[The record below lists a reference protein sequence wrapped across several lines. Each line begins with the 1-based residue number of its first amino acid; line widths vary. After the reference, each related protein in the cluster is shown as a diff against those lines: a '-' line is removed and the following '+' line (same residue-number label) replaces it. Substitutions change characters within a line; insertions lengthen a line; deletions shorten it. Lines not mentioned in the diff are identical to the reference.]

1 MKKDGTIIDV
11 LLASTPIDLNDL
23 SKGVTFT
30 ALDINDRKKAEGA
43 QHESE
48 RFLRAVIDLVPHF
61 IFVKDEQSRFLL
73 VNKALAEAY
82 GTTPHDIVGKSDIDF
97 SATPE
102 EAEHFHKHDLEV
114 IRSGIPKIIPE
125 EIITDSRGKQRYLQ
139 TVKIPF
145 KFGTEGT
152 PCIVGVA
159 IDITEHKRAE
169 EKLRKSEEEL
179 YDGYSTQAL
188 INILLNES
196 LKNEPLELTLQ
207 KALDM
212 ILAIP
217 WLPSQAH
224 ANIFLVDD
232 QPDMLVMRVGSGM
245 NESSC
250 SQILFGNCICGRAA
264 LSREI
269 VISHHTDES
278 HECCKIGPISHG
290 DYAIPIIYSGNPL
303 GVIHIN
309 VNEEHD
315 INQHMVEFL
324 PTIAN
329 TLAGIIER
337 KKGEQDRAKLQSQ
350 LLQSQKMEAIG
361 TLAGGVAHDFNNL
374 LMGILGYTSIM
385 LMSTEKTHPSYKDL
399 KIIEQQVERG
409 AELTKQLLSLAR
421 RGKYEVNPLNLNE
434 LIIRTS
440 DIFGRA
446 KKEITIHKKL
456 QQNLHI
462 LEADAGQIEQVLFNL
477 YVNAWQ
483 AMPSGGR
490 LYLETQNVILDEQQC
505 RTYDAKPGPYV
516 KIAVTDTGI
525 GMDDKIQKRIFEPF
539 FTTKGVGK
547 GTGLGLASSYGII
560 KNHGGIINV
569 YSEKGHGTTFT
580 IHLPASAKEA
590 IESKPAEES
599 LLTGDETILVVDDEK
614 VNVEL
619 MKELLEKLGYK
630 ILTTQSGKKALTL
643 YRKHS
648 KDIKL
653 VILDMIMPEMNGK
666 ETFIKLMEIDKDVC
680 VLLSSGYSIN
690 GEAKT
695 ILDLGCKGFIQ
706 KPFRPEE
713 LSKKIR
719 DVLNNRNT

>member
-1 MKKDGTIIDV
+1 
-11 LLASTPIDLNDL
+11 
-23 SKGVTFT
+23 
-30 ALDINDRKKAEGA
+30 
-43 QHESE
+43 
-48 RFLRAVIDLVPHF
+48 
-61 IFVKDEQSRFLL
+61 
-73 VNKALAEAY
+73 
-82 GTTPHDIVGKSDIDF
+82 
-97 SATPE
+97 
-102 EAEHFHKHDLEV
+102 
-114 IRSGIPKIIPE
+114 
-125 EIITDSRGKQRYLQ
+125 
-139 TVKIPF
+139 
-145 KFGTEGT
+145 
-152 PCIVGVA
+152 
-159 IDITEHKRAE
+159 
-169 EKLRKSEEEL
+169 
-179 YDGYSTQAL
+179 
-188 INILLNES
+188 
-196 LKNEPLELTLQ
+196 
-207 KALDM
+207 
-212 ILAIP
+212 
-217 WLPSQAH
+217 
-224 ANIFLVDD
+224 
-232 QPDMLVMRVGSGM
+232 
-245 NESSC
+245 
-250 SQILFGNCICGRAA
+250 
-264 LSREI
+264 
-269 VISHHTDES
+269 
-278 HECCKIGPISHG
+278 
-290 DYAIPIIYSGNPL
+290 
-303 GVIHIN
+303 
-309 VNEEHD
+309 
-315 INQHMVEFL
+315 
-324 PTIAN
+324 
-329 TLAGIIER
+329 
-337 KKGEQDRAKLQSQ
+337 
-350 LLQSQKMEAIG
+350 MEAIG